1 MNSVSGVSPSSMQ
14 ASAAVFN
21 VSAITKAPEKNRDDY
36 VAPIETTNTQA
47 AKADVSL
54 MKGSNP
60 SVGQSLD
67 IKV

>member
-1 MNSVSGVSPSSMQ
+1 MDSVSGVSPSSMQ